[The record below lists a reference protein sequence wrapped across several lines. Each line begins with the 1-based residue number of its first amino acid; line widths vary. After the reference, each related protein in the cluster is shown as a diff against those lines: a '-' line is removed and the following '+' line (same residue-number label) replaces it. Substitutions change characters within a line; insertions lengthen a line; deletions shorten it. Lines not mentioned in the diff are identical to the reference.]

1 MSTTRAFTAVGP
13 VIGEVQESHFKIAEI
28 PLPELE
34 DSMVH
39 IKVLHASVDPY
50 LYVL

>member
-13 VIGEVQESHFKIAEI
+13 VVGLVQESDFKITEV
-28 PLPELE
+28 PLPALE

-50 LYVL
+50 LYV